1 MNNRASVFSVADLLA
16 TDARKHRLIE
26 VMIATKTYLAHSVF
40 TGNKILQQHAV
51 VTENNTIIGIKPV
64 DEITPDEN
72 IIEYKNG
79 LIAPAFID
87 LQLYGAN
94 KRLLSVLPDAT
105 TVKAIYDYSKTGGAL
120 HCMPTLGSS
129 TYETIFKCVDAI
141 KDYWNADS
149 RGVLGLHVEGPWIN
163 VAKRGAHNPKWIFS
177 PTIEKAK
184 ELLEYGK
191 GVIKMI
197 TLAPEV
203 VSEELINLV
212 HSYNVV
218 VSAGHT
224 NATYEQATNSFNTIK
239 TATHLYNAMSAL
251 QHREPGM
258 VGAVLDH
265 SSVYCSIVP
274 DGYHVSFPAIR
285 IAKKIMGKRLFAI
298 TDAVTEATEGYYQHT
313 LDGDKYTANG
323 ILSGSALTMNKCL
336 KNFVEHCG
344 INIGEALRMC
354 SLYPAH
360 IMNMDD
366 ELGYILEGR
375 KANMVV
381 LDKDLNVLET
391 IQ

>member
-1 MNNRASVFSVADLLA
+1 MSS
-16 TDARKHRLIE
+16 
-26 VMIATKTYLAHSVF
+26 TKTYLAESIF
-40 TGNKILQQHAV
+40 TGDKMLHQHAIV
-51 VTENNTIIGIKPV
+51 VENDVIVNIKPV
-64 DEITPDEN
+64 SEVTPGEN
-72 IIEYKNG
+72 IVEFEEA

-87 LQLYGAN
+87 LQLYGAH

-105 TVKAIYDYSKTGGAL
+105 TVKAIYDYSKSGGAS
-120 HCMPTLGSS
+120 HCMPTLGTS
-129 TYETIFKCVDAI
+129 TYETIFKCIDAI
-141 KDYWNADS
+141 KDYWKAGG
-149 RGVLGLHVEGPWIN
+149 RGVLGLHVEGPWIS
-163 VAKRGAHNPKWIFS
+163 VAKRGAHNPAWIFS
-177 PTIEKAK
+177 PTIEQAK

-191 GVIKMI
+191 DVIKMI
-197 TLAPEV
+197 TIAPEV
-203 VSEELINLV
+203 VDHELINLV

-224 NATYEQATNSFNTIK
+224 NATYEQATNSFSTIK

-265 SSVYCSIVP
+265 PSVYCSIVP
-274 DGYHVSFPAIR
+274 DGYHVNFPAIR

-298 TDAVTEATEGYYQHT
+298 TDAVTETIEGYYQHT
-313 LDGDKYTANG
+313 LDSDKYTANG

-336 KNFVEHCG
+336 KNFVEYCG
-344 INIGEALRMC
+344 INIEEALRMC
-354 SLYPAH
+354 SLYPARV
-360 IMNMDD
+360 MNMEN

-381 LDKDLNVLET
+381 LDKHLNVLEM